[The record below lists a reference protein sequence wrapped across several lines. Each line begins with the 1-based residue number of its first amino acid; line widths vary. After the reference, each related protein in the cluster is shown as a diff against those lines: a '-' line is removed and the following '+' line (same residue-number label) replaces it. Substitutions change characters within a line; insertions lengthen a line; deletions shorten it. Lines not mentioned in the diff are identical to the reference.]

1 MFQFTMILGA
11 TNTQNYDSTSLKV
24 RQLSLLPC
32 DSILIE
38 SSVTI
43 FVNTNYVKKLSSVP
57 AYTGYRQLVVML
69 VETDPMSCTEVH
81 MANKSWEIT
90 R

>member
-1 MFQFTMILGA
+1 MFQVTMILGA

-38 SSVTI
+38 SSVTK
-43 FVNTNYVKKLSSVP
+43 FCKHKL
-57 AYTGYRQLVVML
+57 
-69 VETDPMSCTEVH
+69 C
-81 MANKSWEIT
+81 
-90 R
+90 